1 MGQVAL
7 AQIDTLFE
15 NLEDVSDEQLDV
27 LERKIASKYMGIVP
41 WGCLLY
47 TSDAADE

>member
-27 LERKIASKYMGIVP
+27 LERKIASKSVSYTHLTLPTKRIV
-41 WGCLLY
+41 
-47 TSDAADE
+47 